1 VSLLKRILVID
12 DHAVVRQGIRSAL
25 DTRNTFQI
33 FEAASKAEALAQ
45 IAKVNP
51 DAIIV
56 DINLPDGNGLEI
68 VSWARSISST
78 LAIVVLSFNESN
90 EYVLG
95 AMKSGASAFLNKSA
109 PISELIAAL
118 EFALLSPE
126 KFSAKD
132 LSKRMDTKERSF
144 GLSQRELQVLA
155 QLYRGDPMKVLAAS
169 LFISET
175 TLKTHLSSVYRKLE
189 VKNRVQAIEKARLAG
204 LT

>member
-1 VSLLKRILVID
+1 MSLLKRILLID

-25 DTRNTFQI
+25 DSRNAYQI

-90 EYVLG
+90 QYVLG

-109 PISELIAAL
+109 PISELIAAV

-132 LSKRMDTKERSF
+132 LNKRLDTKERSF
-144 GLSQRELQVLA
+144 GLSQRELQVLT

-169 LFISET
+169 LFISEA

-189 VKNRVQAIEKARLAG
+189 VKNRVQAIDKARLAG
-204 LT
+204 LM

>member
-1 VSLLKRILVID
+1 MNTAKRILLID

-25 DTRNTFQI
+25 QIQENYQI
-33 FEAASKAEALAQ
+33 FEAASKMEAHAQ
-45 IAKVNP
+45 IAKINP

-68 VSWARSISST
+68 VSWARSISKT
-78 LAIVVLSFNESN
+78 LAIVVLSFNESS
-90 EYVLG
+90 EFVVG

-109 PISELIAAL
+109 PLSELKSAL

-132 LSKRMDTKERSF
+132 LKQKLDVNERSF
-144 GLSQRELQVLA
+144 GLSQRELQILTL
-155 QLYRGDPMKVLAAS
+155 LYRGDPMKVLAAS
-169 LFISET
+169 LFISEA
-175 TLKTHLSSVYRKLE
+175 TLKTHLSSVYRKLA
-189 VKNRVQAIEKARLAG
+189 VNNRVQAIEKARHAG

>member
-1 VSLLKRILVID
+1 VSLLKRILLID

-25 DTRNTFQI
+25 DSRNAYQI

-90 EYVLG
+90 QYVLG

-109 PISELIAAL
+109 PISELIAAV

-132 LSKRMDTKERSF
+132 LNKRLDTKERSF
-144 GLSQRELQVLA
+144 GLSQRELQVLT

-169 LFISET
+169 LFISEA

-189 VKNRVQAIEKARLAG
+189 VKNRVQAIDKARLAG
-204 LT
+204 LM